1 VIVQEVSQGQDS
13 SLYEQDYQM
22 WLMTTARQLSARQFD
37 DLDLE
42 HLLEEILELG
52 RRDKRKPESLLTR
65 LWEHLLKLR
74 YWEAEWVRNRGHWE
88 GEITNF
94 RVQIRRELKVSPSL
108 QRHLEEVM
116 GECYGD
122 ACRVVAR
129 RAELPLEVLPGRPI
143 ATVEELLSLDWFP
156 DW

>member
-1 VIVQEVSQGQDS
+1 MVQEVSEGQR

-22 WLMTTARQLSARQFD
+22 WLIATARQLSARQFD

-52 RRDKRKPESLLTR
+52 RRDKRKLESLLTR

-74 YWEAEWVRNRGHWE
+74 YWEAERVRNRGHWE

-108 QRHLEEVM
+108 QRYLEEVV

-122 ACRVVAR
+122 ARRVVAR
-129 RAELPLEVLPGRPI
+129 RAELPLEVLPERPI

-156 DW
+156 HW